1 MKILITAGPTREAID
16 PVRFISNRSSGR
28 MGYALAAAFLRR
40 EDHVLLISGPTTID
54 IPDHADFIPVESA
67 DDMYRAVEKVI
78 NEYDIAIFCAAVA
91 DYTIAQP
98 ETHKIKK
105 DAETLTLQLI
115 KTKDILGSARDPF
128 NFRGTLVG
136 FAAETHDVEQYAK
149 GKLQKKK
156 CDLIIAND
164 VSQEGIGFDSS
175 ENEVRIVSEFETI
188 KIPKQSKENLGHI
201 LAEIIADHH
210 RARQE

>member
-40 EDHVLLISGPTTID
+40 EDQVLLISGPTTID

-67 DDMYRAVEKVI
+67 DDMYRAVEKAI
-78 NEYDIAIFCAAVA
+78 NDCDIAIFCAAVA

-98 ETHKIKK
+98 EPQKIKK
-105 DAETLTLQLI
+105 DAETFTLQLT
-115 KTKDILGSARDPF
+115 KTKDILGSARDPL
-128 NFRGTLVG
+128 NFSGTLVG
-136 FAAETHDVEQYAK
+136 FAAETQDVELYAK
-149 GKLQKKK
+149 SKRSKKK

-164 VSQEGIGFDSS
+164 VSREGTGFDST
-175 ENEVRIVSEFETI
+175 ENEVLIISEFETI
-188 KIPKQSKENLGHI
+188 KLPRQSKENLGHI
-201 LAEIIADHH
+201 LAEIIADYH